1 MQRNLALAGHRYL
14 TRTYKGQKE
23 KVIMGI
29 VKCTH
34 REDSFLPPPE
44 KIEEM
49 RKAFEA
55 EGFVEEPGWFF
66 ARNDWSVDE
75 ECKEN
80 KVEYWG
86 LQFSSMLIKAHP
98 GSALEIWMQLEDV
111 SSIDIL

>member
-1 MQRNLALAGHRYL
+1 
-14 TRTYKGQKE
+14 
-23 KVIMGI
+23 MGI

-66 ARNDWSVDE
+66 ARND
-75 ECKEN
+75 
-80 KVEYWG
+80 
-86 LQFSSMLIKAHP
+86 
-98 GSALEIWMQLEDV
+98 
-111 SSIDIL
+111 